1 MAQATAAL
9 LHSNSSRH
17 HTISKH
23 PAAAKEAV
31 VVEAKEAV
39 AAAPK
44 GDSSNSAMA
53 ISVTPV
59 SAATTVIT
67 DDAGAISVD
76 VADSVRR
83 TRRAVVAEAVV
94 VAAEAARS
102 RHLVHRSLP

>member
-1 MAQATAAL
+1 
-9 LHSNSSRH
+9 
-17 HTISKH
+17 
-23 PAAAKEAV
+23 
-31 VVEAKEAV
+31 
-39 AAAPK
+39 
-44 GDSSNSAMA
+44 MA

-83 TRRAVVAEAVV
+83 TRRAAEAVV
-94 VAAEAARS
+94 VAAEEEDKS